1 VGELFSVGKQ
11 RSLSSAHEISDGD
24 VIGNDSLVGMGLT
37 CVELDLYVLLVL
49 LKLFMSMREGKND
62 CL

>member
-1 VGELFSVGKQ
+1 MGELFSVDKQ

-37 CVELDLYVLLVL
+37 CSELDLYVLLVL
-49 LKLFMSMREGKND
+49 LKLFTSMM
-62 CL
+62 